1 MTEKVLPYDRNIVP
15 QETGWWCGPASCQV
29 VLNSRGIIVAERDMM
44 LELEAL
50 EHSPGWDDND
60 GTDHIGQV
68 NTVLSRRLN
77 TKYITRLI
85 PNDPPNVAQVD
96 LLWDD
101 IRRSIDADFGVVCN
115 IEVPPSNYPK
125 GTNGSASPAYGG
137 GKVYHYFSAMGWADH
152 GQGRHVWIAD
162 SGFRPF
168 GFWCSLEQLA
178 SMIAGK
184 GYTANPHAWAP
195 PEEDDSAIWA
205 DLLLQSLGP
214 KS

>member
-1 MTEKVLPYDRNIVP
+1 MTEKVLQYDHNIVP
-15 QETGWWCGPASCQV
+15 QERGWWCGPASCQV
-29 VLNSRGIIVAERDMM
+29 VLNARGIIVSEYDMM

-68 NTVLSRRLN
+68 AIVLSRRLGV
-77 TKYITRLI
+77 TYITRPI
-85 PNDPPNVAQVD
+85 PNDPPSVAQVD

-101 IRRSIDADFGVVCN
+101 IVRSVDAGYGVVCN
-115 IEVPPSNYPK
+115 IEVPPSNYPR
-125 GTNGSASPAYGG
+125 GTRGSRSPAYGG
-137 GKVYHYFSAMGWADH
+137 GTVYHYFSAVGWADE

-162 SGFRPF
+162 SGFRDF
-168 GFWCSLEQLA
+168 GYWCSVEQLA

-184 GYTANPHAWAP
+184 GYTAAPHTVP
-195 PEEDDSAIWA
+195 VEDDGPIWQ

-214 KS
+214 KA